1 MNLIETNIFPILNL
15 EDLTASYRVYRI
27 RGLQADHPEYFQNRQ
42 AIAKRMS
49 YALRTPALV
58 LDSAEG
64 PTLIVRSDA
73 DSPEASLELVRT
85 TVCFD
90 EVGETHDIDFRS
102 KDPQHRQIAMRFLQ
116 FMVQAPLSTHPL
128 LWQPGAGKPFYEK
141 SGESDR
147 NGVTRYTGFSVR
159 VMPNPQGALGLC
171 VDVASKFVSSTP
183 LPDLITRQEFRPY
196 KSRHVVYQYG
206 HRWYE
211 VRLHELSDLSLSEY
225 RIPGEGCRLMDFIVK
240 EVQKPAPPEIG
251 RLNSQSSVVL
261 YQTNTGQLRGAP
273 AALCFPVLDS
283 YQAPRFAG
291 KKRLYEPHERRQLTQ
306 RFLRQYVSRLSFG
319 RVHLSV
325 AGTALSTEQRIF
337 QVPDFEFGNG
347 RILSTCGTPGAQHV
361 SLDSLGQVRAALL
374 RDKNAGF
381 YTRGPLGR
389 QLFFMPQTISDTCG
403 TQFLQD
409 LRKTTDEMYPTDNGY
424 QPQVIVYNDRVG
436 RTFIE
441 QGKSVLG
448 AAQSNVR
455 NPAYAVV
462 MIHDTR
468 SGRLRQHDQLAALVT
483 RKLGELDICASVIHT
498 DLALQ
503 AYELQTTSQ
512 GSGYVVRRDR
522 AGRLS
527 GYLRNVAL
535 NKILLTNERW
545 PFVLSSNL
553 EADLTIGIDVK
564 HNTVGFT
571 LVSRRGHLVR
581 VRLCTSHQK
590 EKLLLPQVRKLLN
603 EIVSEEANATFSSFE
618 SIVIHRDGTLFDSEQ
633 RGIDLALQDLRSS
646 GIVRSDARYAMLE
659 ISKTAPAPLRLYDV
673 TNNNG
678 RSWVQNPQ
686 VGTYYVMD
694 ESNAFVCATGRAF
707 FHEGT
712 VHPLHVRYVGGT
724 MPFLACLEDLYRLT
738 CLAWTRPEDCTRDP
752 ITIKLTDRRLGEDAA
767 SFDEDAV
774 EFEAAAGEVV
784 SGT

>member
-1 MNLIETNIFPILNL
+1 
-15 EDLTASYRVYRI
+15 
-27 RGLQADHPEYFQNRQ
+27 
-42 AIAKRMS
+42 
-49 YALRTPALV
+49 
-58 LDSAEG
+58 
-64 PTLIVRSDA
+64 
-73 DSPEASLELVRT
+73 
-85 TVCFD
+85 
-90 EVGETHDIDFRS
+90 
-102 KDPQHRQIAMRFLQ
+102 
-116 FMVQAPLSTHPL
+116 
-128 LWQPGAGKPFYEK
+128 
-141 SGESDR
+141 
-147 NGVTRYTGFSVR
+147 
-159 VMPNPQGALGLC
+159 
-171 VDVASKFVSSTP
+171 
-183 LPDLITRQEFRPY
+183 
-196 KSRHVVYQYG
+196 
-206 HRWYE
+206 
-211 VRLHELSDLSLSEY
+211 
-225 RIPGEGCRLMDFIVK
+225 
-240 EVQKPAPPEIG
+240 
-251 RLNSQSSVVL
+251 
-261 YQTNTGQLRGAP
+261 
-273 AALCFPVLDS
+273 
-283 YQAPRFAG
+283 
-291 KKRLYEPHERRQLTQ
+291 
-306 RFLRQYVSRLSFG
+306 
-319 RVHLSV
+319 
-325 AGTALSTEQRIF
+325 
-337 QVPDFEFGNG
+337 
-347 RILSTCGTPGAQHV
+347 
-361 SLDSLGQVRAALL
+361 
-374 RDKNAGF
+374 
-381 YTRGPLGR
+381 
-389 QLFFMPQTISDTCG
+389 
-403 TQFLQD
+403 
-409 LRKTTDEMYPTDNGY
+409 
-424 QPQVIVYNDRVG
+424 
-436 RTFIE
+436 
-441 QGKSVLG
+441 
-448 AAQSNVR
+448 
-455 NPAYAVV
+455 

-468 SGRLRQHDQLAALVT
+468 SGRVRQHDQLAALVT

-503 AYELQTTSQ
+503 AYALQTTAQ
-512 GSGYVVRRDR
+512 GSRYVVRRDR

-545 PFVLSSNL
+545 PFVLASNL

-603 EIVSEEANATFSSFE
+603 DIVSEEAKATFSCFE

-774 EFEAAAGEVV
+774 EFETAVGEAV
-784 SGT
+784 SGI